1 MHVCKKWNLT
11 CAYIMDFHVLSHET
25 EAGRHACRERGTP
38 CVFCTVPARCTR
50 VEELCS
56 KFQTSKKKKESV
68 RLLWSTDVLFDVRTV
83 CPPQCH
89 KQSVVL
95 IWTSVTSSSA
105 VNSGYEIILKSETRW
120 RISAE
125 HRKAFNSWCFPQKLM
140 VEERLQ
146 QPRLL

>member
-1 MHVCKKWNLT
+1 
-11 CAYIMDFHVLSHET
+11 MDCHVLSHET
-25 EAGRHACRERGTP
+25 EAGRQACRERGTP
-38 CVFCTVPARCTR
+38 RVFCTVPARCPR
-50 VEELCS
+50 VKELCS
-56 KFQTSKKKKESV
+56 KLQTSKKQKKESV
-68 RLLWSTDVLFDVRTV
+68 RLTFKIPVKTV

-89 KQSVVL
+89 RQSVVL

-105 VNSGYEIILKSETRW
+105 VNSGYEIILKSEICW

-146 QPRLL
+146 QPCVL